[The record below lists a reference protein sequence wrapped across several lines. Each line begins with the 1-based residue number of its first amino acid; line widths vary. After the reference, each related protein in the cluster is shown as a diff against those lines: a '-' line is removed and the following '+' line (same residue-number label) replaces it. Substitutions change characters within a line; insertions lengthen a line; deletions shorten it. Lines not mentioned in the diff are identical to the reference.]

1 MQSEVM
7 RKTCFARQK
16 DLREVNEFFSVW
28 WSEFSKF
35 TAETSDRINPNR
47 WKARGLSFP
56 PMRVYVLKVGRDE
69 KENGTTKVIVEELPI
84 LF

>member
-16 DLREVNEFFSVW
+16 DLREINEFFSVW

-56 PMRVYVLKVGRDE
+56 PMSLCPKSEKGRE
-69 KENGTTKVIVEELPI
+69 RERRYEGYR
-84 LF
+84 